1 MHELTAMVLR
11 AFAEPR
17 APATLVAAQTA
28 TTAMMP
34 MPSASL
40 TNPGGTPR

>member
-17 APATLVAAQTA
+17 APATLVAAQT
-28 TTAMMP
+28 
-34 MPSASL
+34 SAAAA
-40 TNPGGTPR
+40 NPTSPAAGAQR